1 MRGQRGTLRALF
13 LDQGNRFSRRQHKVQ
28 PWSEVVSEKKIFNDN
43 GGLVVRFVGTQ
54 EISACRV
61 RNDHSTRSIFL
72 FLVPELTMV
81 GRLLQNSQN
90 IYKYI
95 HIQQNVIVFKASFY
109 I

>member
-61 RNDHSTRSIFL
+61 RNDLINHNLYFFAWPFDPFYFFILSTRVDYGWAFVAK
-72 FLVPELTMV
+72 FT
-81 GRLLQNSQN
+81 
-90 IYKYI
+90 KYI
-95 HIQQNVIVFKASFY
+95 
-109 I
+109 